1 MRRASEPE
9 VSRPG
14 RVKFGENRVVEAP
27 GTARR
32 DPAKEDANVLLKDFD
47 NRFRSIQDLLQRYQ
61 AQKTAQARGTSLP
74 PEEAARGGGGAAAA
88 GGGGGGGGGDADGGR
103 TAALA
108 AASSRRKMGAQSQS
122 QGQGQRVSSSG
133 AGGVAAGPAP
143 TLDEESRIRAEMLKP
158 RRVKSAAPGAS
169 RALSA
174 KIDFYRANPELAQRK
189 AEKART
195 EQLDEQRAAAAA
207 AAEANSGAP
216 PPVNFIASNRR
227 SIMPYSLPYGLQM
240 TIESLRDHGIRT
252 LHVRDNP
259 GTALAG
265 PTFGIGDRMPI
276 NGPGASRRPASAMP
290 AFGRSTGRA
299 GAGSRVGSAGPAAS
313 VAAAGG
319 GGGRPDSGVHA
330 AWTAAHQHQHHAQT
344 HAHERPFPDPT
355 VAHDDGHH
363 AHESHTSTLFLTA
376 VDVPGP
382 SHPSSDAPGGPGRGS
397 ASGTAPHS
405 PPAGSYHQAP
415 PHSPPTGAHPGLSL
429 NLPQSPYRPGSGMPH
444 SPYGPY
450 SPRTGG
456 GHAGGAQPGSPAGPH
471 QAWAAAGLH
480 GGPPEGSVVGS
491 SMAGYGVDS
500 RRLRLVLSSR
510 PASGG
515 SPTRR
520 REFIAEHA
528 AIRAERA
535 AHAADVRER
544 AWALEEHRRR
554 TIAMAAEV
562 RAQQRRE
569 EEARQAE
576 AKAAAELQER
586 QRGWTAIVGLCS
598 KLAFIAE
605 QVQEDRRVRSL
616 RALRKA
622 AAVKIATWY
631 KGILL
636 RRRHR
641 ELVELVQRLRRL
653 VLPYVATQKVALRQR
668 CALRLVEFM
677 QYAESS
683 NMAVVGVRRLKHGV
697 ELLQTS
703 WRNALLVRNLQRS
716 ALYNQLT
723 RVEREIVT
731 ANKRNERNMQLQMMR
746 LGKSVNIMDPDSAL
760 VPAGYG
766 SMHSRAGAGAA
777 SVGQSMRS
785 MTLGGDSM
793 RSGATGAAGFGGGW
807 GDWQSNAGAS
817 QKSMAAGLP
826 GSPSGLERGGSRS
839 YDRSRLPGRG
849 ALHDPG
855 DDEDEAL
862 ARHTE
867 MVGREAREAVAE
879 RFLLAARREHR
890 KLLEKYSADK
900 AVYLARRPIEEM
912 RQKML
917 RDAGLHVE
925 PEVRPPVMPRMR
937 LVYPRA
943 VLRDLLK
950 EAVQVHGERMARLA
964 EEEEAQRLVEEAEAA
979 EAAQFGHGGGHHGG
993 GVTWGDNAYHGG
1005 RGRNLAG
1012 IHGSVTR
1019 GGMSRRSP
1027 SRKMVSHKSLRHG

>member
-1 MRRASEPE
+1 M
-9 VSRPG
+9 
-14 RVKFGENRVVEAP
+14 
-27 GTARR
+27 
-32 DPAKEDANVLLKDFD
+32 
-47 NRFRSIQDLLQRYQ
+47 
-61 AQKTAQARGTSLP
+61 
-74 PEEAARGGGGAAAA
+74 
-88 GGGGGGGGGDADGGR
+88 
-103 TAALA
+103 AL
-108 AASSRRKMGAQSQS
+108 QS
-122 QGQGQRVSSSG
+122 QGQGQRASSSG
-133 AGGVAAGPAP
+133 AVGVAAGPAA
-143 TLDEESRIRAEMLKP
+143 TMDEESRIRAELLKP
-158 RRVKSAAPGAS
+158 RRIKSAAPGAS

-174 KIDFYRANPELAQRK
+174 KIEFYRAHPELAQVSMTLRCW
-189 AEKART
+189 ALMR
-195 EQLDEQRAAAAA
+195 QR
-207 AAEANSGAP
+207 G
-216 PPVNFIASNRR
+216 
-227 SIMPYSLPYGLQM
+227 IMPHSLPYGLQM
-240 TIESLRDHGIRT
+240 TIETLRDHGIRN

-276 NGPGASRRPASAMP
+276 NGPGAIRRPASAMP
-290 AFGRSTGRA
+290 ALGRSTGRV
-299 GAGSRVGSAGPAAS
+299 GAGSRVGPAGP
-313 VAAAGG
+313 AAGG
-319 GGGRPDSGVHA
+319 GGSRPDSGVHA
-330 AWTAAHQHQHHAQT
+330 AWTAAQQQPAPVHS
-344 HAHERPFPDPT
+344 HERPVPDPT
-355 VAHDDGHH
+355 VAHEGGHVH
-363 AHESHTSTLFLTA
+363 DSHTSTLFLTA

-382 SHPSSDAPGGPGRGS
+382 LHPPSNPSGPGRGS
-397 ASGTAPHS
+397 TSGTGHPHS
-405 PPAGSYHQAP
+405 PPPAP
-415 PHSPPTGAHPGLSL
+415 PTATGSGAHPGLSL

-444 SPYGPY
+444 SAYGPY
-450 SPRTGG
+450 SPYTASGAHANGG
-456 GHAGGAQPGSPAGPH
+456 GTQPGSLGGYF
-471 QAWAAAGLH
+471 QAWAAAGSH

-528 AIRAERA
+528 TIRAERA
-535 AHAADVRER
+535 AHAAEVRER

-616 RALRKA
+616 RALRKE
-622 AAVKIATWY
+622 AAVRIATWY

-636 RRRHR
+636 RRRQR

-653 VLPYVATQKVALRQR
+653 VMPYVATQKVALRQR
-668 CALRLVEFM
+668 CAMRLVDFM

-703 WRNALLVRNLQRS
+703 WRNALLVRNLQRA

-731 ANKRNERNMQLQMMR
+731 ANKRNERNLQLHMMR

-760 VPAGYG
+760 MPAGYG
-766 SMHSRAGAGAA
+766 SMHSRTGGGLAGASAA
-777 SVGQSMRS
+777 QSMRS
-785 MTLGGDSM
+785 MMLASDSM
-793 RSGATGAAGFGGGW
+793 RSGAAGAAGFGGGW

-817 QKSMAAGLP
+817 QKSMAVGGMP

-839 YDRSRLPGRG
+839 RLPGRG
-849 ALHDPG
+849 ALHEPG
-855 DDEDEAL
+855 DEEDEAL
-862 ARHTE
+862 SRHAE

-879 RFLLAARREHR
+879 RFLLAARKEHR

-943 VLRDLLK
+943 ILRDLLK
-950 EAVQVHGERMARLA
+950 EAIQVHAERMARLA
-964 EEEEAQRLVEEAEAA
+964 EEEEAQRLADEAEAA
-979 EAAQFGHGGGHHGG
+979 EAAQFGHGGGGHHGGG
-993 GVTWGDNAYHGG
+993 GVTWGDNAYQGG

-1019 GGMSRRSP
+1019 GGLSRRSP
-1027 SRKMVSHKSLRHG
+1027 SRKMVSHKSVRHG